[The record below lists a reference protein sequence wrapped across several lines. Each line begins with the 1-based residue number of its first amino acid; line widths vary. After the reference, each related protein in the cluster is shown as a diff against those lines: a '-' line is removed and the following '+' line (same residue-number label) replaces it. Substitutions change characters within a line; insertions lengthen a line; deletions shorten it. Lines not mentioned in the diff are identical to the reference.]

1 MLCHA
6 INASETIQFHW
17 FQTIMQR
24 RCQKLLCNSC
34 WYSPRPRMAQQV
46 FRFGGF
52 FFFSRAIRLVGTAF
66 PPKIISWK
74 LHFEFA
80 RIKMSLLIINLVG
93 FSSVF
98 WQKAC
103 LDDDFSPTFYTN
115 SHSLS
120 NTKATE
126 NNRQRWVMS
135 GLSNMWRR
143 LVKMWRSCCCF
154 GTGRV
159 RGGRA
164 LPNNDRRGERKMD
177 EWRGREAMQRRGV
190 RERGNGSRGAAS
202 NLGLLMILPEGHRQ
216 CRHGWVE
223 YILTPYCV
231 EHLQIGRAVW
241 NKINKKSFASISV
254 VEIRRGEN
262 RHAGSDMQISS

>member
-143 LVKMWRSCCCF
+143 LVKMWRVPCVLVLLFWHGEGARGSCF
-154 GTGRV
+154 AKQRQTRWEKDGWVTRKRSDAETRSERERKREQRSSQQLGVINDFAWRSQTV
-159 RGGRA
+159 STWLGGVHIDALLCRA
-164 LPNNDRRGERKMD
+164 L
-177 EWRGREAMQRRGV
+177 
-190 RERGNGSRGAAS
+190 
-202 NLGLLMILPEGHRQ
+202 
-216 CRHGWVE
+216 
-223 YILTPYCV
+223 T
-231 EHLQIGRAVW
+231 
-241 NKINKKSFASISV
+241 
-254 VEIRRGEN
+254 N
-262 RHAGSDMQISS
+262 RPCCLK